1 MKIGIPAEGVLV
13 GALLSYPA
21 IRAGFAGSLS
31 LDAVLFRFLVAVLV
45 ASVAC
50 QALRALFGAYAQHEP
65 PDRRRGGG
73 DPSAAEGEKRRS

>member
-13 GALLSYPA
+13 GAVLSYPA

-50 QALRALFGAYAQHEP
+50 QALRSLFGAYAHHEQ

-73 DPSAAEGEKRRS
+73 DTATADGEKRKS